1 MGYECGVFVAT
12 RALQKHRI
20 ALSKYRN
27 AARHVA
33 TNAPAPTVDGQ
44 GAGKGGHGDARGGDG
59 GWATGGEIFA
69 KTAKTPPLQSAF
81 AGISLRSKC
90 CPIAAAMRI
99 PCTPHAAHLWG
110 PYGFYN
116 DAAWEGRALATLGI
130 SPTKSAMANLE
141 N

>member
-1 MGYECGVFVAT
+1 MRRST
-12 RALQKHRI
+12 IIRD
-20 ALSKYRN
+20 

-44 GAGKGGHGDARGGDG
+44 RAGKGGHGDARGGDG

-90 CPIAAAMRI
+90 CPITAAMRV
-99 PCTPHAAHLWG
+99 PYTPHAVHLG
-110 PYGFYN
+110 SPYGFYN